1 MSVVQLHQPR
11 RRVRLPRSIKIF
23 LGATVFALIFLG
35 QGIALYRAAESGAT
49 APLPIPR
56 TGSLQHRMSV
66 ALRSALGPSDRHV
79 ARFHIDS
86 IRTAPGT
93 SGRKIVTVTWA
104 INNDLTWGTLGNG
117 AQVDAYIIL
126 RALYDSG
133 FPVARVNLTGTY
145 TTHTHHESVVMRL
158 AMPRRVDRLLKQ
170 AGGWNEYD
178 AGSVWPLIH
187 RI

>member
-1 MSVVQLHQPR
+1 LILIGQGMALVNAYR
-11 RRVRLPRSIKIF
+11 T
-23 LGATVFALIFLG
+23 GATSSI
-35 QGIALYRAAESGAT
+35 
-49 APLPIPR
+49 PIPH
-56 TGSLQHRMSV
+56 TGTLRHRMTV
-66 ALRSALGPSDRHV
+66 ALSAALGPSDRGV
-79 ARFHIDS
+79 RRFRIDR
-86 IRTAPGT
+86 IIPAP
-93 SGRKIVTVTWA
+93 SDPSRKDVSVTWA
-104 INNDLTWGTLGNG
+104 INSDLTWGTLGNG

-126 RALYDSG
+126 RTLYDSG

-187 RI
+187 RIWVNPDFQPQSAE